1 MTWVAAADYRRAKD
15 ERQRAHPCQDYG
27 MVQHLDDTI
36 MIGAVASGDDTASLS
51 HVGARL
57 AVRTSLDY
65 LRQSREQA
73 NDATA
78 DATGDRARGLY
89 LGMMD
94 AIWER
99 LREDAVDRV
108 TPIREFSASLSVF
121 VAKPTGVAA
130 MRIGDGLIV
139 SRGHHGDYSLLF
151 SDDSDAT
158 PASIT
163 DRDTA
168 DRLVIRVQGGPI
180 DFLCA
185 ASDPLDRLS
194 TRGQDGTPRKKFFRP
209 LDEYTSV
216 APDDVEVH
224 RGIRN
229 FLRSERVIDRLDQ
242 DVALALCGYRRQG
255 DLLAAS
261 GL

>member
-15 ERQRAHPCQDYG
+15 ERQRIYPCQDYG
-27 MVQHLDDTI
+27 MVQHLDDKI
-36 MIGAVASGDDTASLS
+36 MIGAVASGDEEASLS

-65 LRQSREQA
+65 LRQAPERA
-73 NDATA
+73 GDATS
-78 DATGDRARGLY
+78 DATGERARDLY
-89 LGMMD
+89 LGMID
-94 AIWER
+94 AIQDR

-108 TPIREFSASLSVF
+108 TPVREFAATLSVF

-151 SDDSDAT
+151 SDDDAST
-158 PASIT
+158 RASVT
-163 DRDTA
+163 DRDSA
-168 DRLVIRVQGGPI
+168 ERLGIRVQDGPI

-185 ASDPLDRLS
+185 ASDPLDGLP
-194 TRGQDGTPRKKFFRP
+194 TRGQDGTPQKRFFRP
-209 LDEYTSV
+209 LDQYTSV

-229 FLRSERVIDRLDQ
+229 FLRSDRVNDRLDQ

-255 DLLAAS
+255 DLFAAAS
-261 GL
+261 F